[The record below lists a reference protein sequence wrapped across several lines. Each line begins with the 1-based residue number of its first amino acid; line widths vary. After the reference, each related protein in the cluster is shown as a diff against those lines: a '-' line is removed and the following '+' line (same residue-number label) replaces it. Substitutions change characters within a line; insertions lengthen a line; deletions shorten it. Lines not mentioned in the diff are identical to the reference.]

1 MISAR
6 GLTMSKVARIRQALH
21 QICADEQND
30 RSMTARIMAEHDV
43 TTRDVMRVCDVAT
56 DVVAEMRNR
65 EMGAM
70 DADAR

>member
-1 MISAR
+1 
-6 GLTMSKVARIRQALH
+6 
-21 QICADEQND
+21 
-30 RSMTARIMAEHDV
+30 V